1 MNAPEFFDRLLLEK
15 KISVAHHQTAQRFG
29 AEIAEFA
36 SDADA
41 LQSMVDCNEKNTQT
55 FIRIFTDLESLIA
68 EDLTPES
75 IVDAIF
81 YPMDRCQE
89 YYGITDMEDPRDI
102 IRRQVRL
109 NR

>member
-1 MNAPEFFDRLLLEK
+1 MNAPEFFDRLLLDQ

-29 AEIAEFA
+29 EEIA
-36 SDADA
+36 SHSNQA
-41 LQSMVDCNEKNTQT
+41 LSLEAMSECDEDNTRT
-55 FIRIFTDLESLIA
+55 FIRIFTDLESLLN
-68 EDLTPES
+68 EGMSPES

-81 YPMDRCQE
+81 YPLDRVQE
-89 YYGITDMEDPRDI
+89 WYKIPDMEDPRDI